1 METKMLT
8 MEHNAAVNTRWR
20 KSATIAIAVA
30 SLSLSV
36 MSAAQAHGGEKMP
49 AHKAIY
55 NTTRD
60 PSTADRAT
68 PTLDGTFHI
77 NLTWPEGSP
86 DYHGSNG
93 G

>member
-36 MSAAQAHGGEKMP
+36 MSVAQAHWRRKNAGP
-49 AHKAIY
+49 
-55 NTTRD
+55 
-60 PSTADRAT
+60 
-68 PTLDGTFHI
+68 
-77 NLTWPEGSP
+77 
-86 DYHGSNG
+86 
-93 G
+93 

>member
-20 KSATIAIAVA
+20 KSATIAITVA

-36 MSAAQAHGGEKMP
+36 MSAAQAHGGKKMP

-55 NTTRD
+55 NTTQGV
-60 PSTADRAT
+60 STINRQT
-68 PTLDGTFHI
+68 PTLEGTFHI